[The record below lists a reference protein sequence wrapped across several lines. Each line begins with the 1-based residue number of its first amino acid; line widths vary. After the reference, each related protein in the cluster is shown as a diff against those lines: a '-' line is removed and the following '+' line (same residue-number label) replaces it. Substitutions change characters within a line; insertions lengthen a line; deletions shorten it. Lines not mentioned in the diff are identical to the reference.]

1 MLRGSVIRFLFLA
14 ILLCAASP
22 LAAQGFQGVWQG
34 RLTCDAVEGITQAP
48 LAAPFTI
55 RVEGAVAKYER
66 PVLSASGARTG
77 AWERGEGRVGPD
89 GALLLQGGSSGRG
102 FHYRARYEG
111 RLGADGVARFT
122 GTQDWMLDDR
132 DFRRQCAV
140 EVRR

>member
-1 MLRGSVIRFLFLA
+1 
-14 ILLCAASP
+14 
-22 LAAQGFQGVWQG
+22 
-34 RLTCDAVEGITQAP
+34 VEGITQAP

-55 RVEGAVAKYER
+55 RVDGAVAKYER

-77 AWERGEGRVGPD
+77 AWERGEGRVGAD

-122 GTQDWMLDDR
+122 GAQDWMLDDR
-132 DFRRQCAV
+132 DFTRICAA

>member
-1 MLRGSVIRFLFLA
+1 MIRAAFLA
-14 ILLCAASP
+14 VMLCAAGP

-34 RLTCDAVEGITQAP
+34 RLTCDAVDGITQAP

-77 AWERGEGRVGPD
+77 AWERGEGRVGAD

>member
-1 MLRGSVIRFLFLA
+1 MIRAACLA
-14 ILLCAASP
+14 VMLCAASP
-22 LAAQGFQGVWQG
+22 LAAQGFNGVWQG
-34 RLTCDAVEGITQAP
+34 RLTCDAVEGITQVP
-48 LAAPFTI
+48 LDAPFTI

-77 AWERGEGRVGPD
+77 AWERGEGRVGAD

-111 RLGADGVARFT
+111 RLGADSVARFT
-122 GTQDWMLDDR
+122 GAQDWMLADR
-132 DFRRQCAV
+132 DFTRPCAV

>member
-1 MLRGSVIRFLFLA
+1 MIRAAFLA
-14 ILLCAASP
+14 VMLCAAGP

-77 AWERGEGRVGPD
+77 AWERGEGRVGAD

>member
-1 MLRGSVIRFLFLA
+1 
-14 ILLCAASP
+14 
-22 LAAQGFQGVWQG
+22 
-34 RLTCDAVEGITQAP
+34 
-48 LAAPFTI
+48 
-55 RVEGAVAKYER
+55 
-66 PVLSASGARTG
+66 
-77 AWERGEGRVGPD
+77 
-89 GALLLQGGSSGRG
+89 LLLQGGSSGRG

>member
-1 MLRGSVIRFLFLA
+1 MIRFLFLA

-34 RLTCDAVEGITQAP
+34 RLTCDAVPGITQAP

-55 RVEGAVAKYER
+55 KVDGSVAKYER

-77 AWERGEGRVGPD
+77 AWERGEGRVGAD

-111 RLGADGVARFT
+111 RLGTDGEARFT

-132 DFRRQCAV
+132 DFARACSVELRR
-140 EVRR
+140 

>member
-1 MLRGSVIRFLFLA
+1 MIRAAFLA
-14 ILLCAASP
+14 VMLCAAGP

-34 RLTCDAVEGITQAP
+34 RLTCDAVDGITQAP

-55 RVEGAVAKYER
+55 RVEGAVAKYEL

-77 AWERGEGRVGPD
+77 AWERGEGRVGAD